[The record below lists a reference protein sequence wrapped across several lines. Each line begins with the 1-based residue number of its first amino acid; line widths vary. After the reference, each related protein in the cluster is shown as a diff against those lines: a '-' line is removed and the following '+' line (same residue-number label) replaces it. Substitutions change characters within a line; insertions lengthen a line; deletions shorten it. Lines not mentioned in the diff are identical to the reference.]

1 MKVLFIIT
9 LFTNYAVFAGPLQ
22 NHQQRQGERIRQ
34 GVKSGALTKDEA
46 KGLREEQKKIRE
58 ERKQLHQD
66 KMEARKDGVVT
77 AEEKEKLKAA
87 REQIKAEQK
96 AASDHIYQ
104 EKHDAENRVNK
115 ALENKPEVP
124 GLGH

>member
-1 MKVLFIIT
+1 MKLIYLFII
-9 LFTNYAVFAGPLQ
+9 LGCQLSIAGPLQ
-22 NHQQRQGERIRQ
+22 NHQKRQGDRIKQ
-34 GVKSGALTKDEA
+34 GVRSGALTKDEA
-46 KGLREEQKKIRE
+46 QGLREEQKKIRE

-66 KMEARKDGVVT
+66 RMEAKKDGMVT
-77 AEEKEKLKAA
+77 PEEKEKLKAA
-87 REQIKAEQK
+87 REQIKADQK